1 MHSLFS
7 IGRGSAKTLSR
18 RFSAGMLLTSLA
30 VCVGFPATTGGVA
43 FGAPEPD
50 SALAGMA
57 IAPAVQ
63 IQRVSFS
70 DCDAAG
76 NREVRVVPGLVP
88 ADARDVIVQWY
99 LDGEPVGPAGTPS
112 PFFGSFPADGRSHLV
127 EVRTLTPPGATGASE
142 EVEVADCATVVGDVR
157 TVEPARVLD
166 TRSNGRTADGVAEG
180 VGRLGAASS
189 IEVDIGGRAG
199 SPGNTS
205 AAVINLTAI
214 NPSTKGFATAYPC
227 TDQVPNASTI
237 NYSQGVNIAN
247 STTVKLSDSGAL
259 CVYTSAESDFAID
272 LVGFVPAESEFE
284 TVNPTRLLDTR
295 PNGETIDGQARGP
308 RVERETV
315 REIDVGQPWPDTS

>member
-1 MHSLFS
+1 MHSLLS
-7 IGRGSAKTLSR
+7 VGRRVSKDALR
-18 RFSAGMLLTSLA
+18 RFSAGMMLTSLA

-57 IAPAVQ
+57 NAPAVQ

-70 DCDAAG
+70 DCDAEG
-76 NREVRVVPGLVP
+76 NREVRVAPRLVP

-99 LDGEPVGPAGTPS
+99 LDGEPVGPTRTPS
-112 PFFGSFPADGRSHLV
+112 PFFGSLPSDGRSHLV
-127 EVRTLTPPGATGASE
+127 EVRTLTPAGATGASE
-142 EVEVADCATVVGDVR
+142 EVTVAVCATAVGDVR
-157 TVEPARVLD
+157 TVEPARMLD
-166 TRSNGRTADGVAEG
+166 TRSNGRTIDGVAEG

-247 STTVKLSDSGAL
+247 STTVKLSDARSVVRLHVRRIGLRNRPRWL
-259 CVYTSAESDFAID
+259 CASRVRVRNGQPDSPSRHT
-272 LVGFVPAESEFE
+272 
-284 TVNPTRLLDTR
+284 THR
-295 PNGETIDGQARGP
+295 PNDRRPSP
-308 RVERETV
+308 RASCGANRS
-315 REIDVGQPWPDTS
+315 RDRCRQPRPDTS